1 MREEPRRDLLQRLV
15 ELERVRGGLGLGA
28 RYMCVLPHA
37 VADVAAH
44 HGSLDFID
52 RCGASA
58 GAGVDAARRAW
69 SRRARELL
77 PALGVRSARR
87 ASSATVTSGRRQV
100 QQSSDTVGGFA
111 LRRREA
117 LSDARARRLVTSLST
132 FGARFGTRSAQRG
145 VHVTFAPKLGRRSG
159 APRLARAAARRTA
172 GPRVRRESPA
182 PFDERRAPPAA
193 VWVSVHLTPSGHGRA

>member
-1 MREEPRRDLLQRLV
+1 MSSAAAGALISALA
-15 ELERVRGGLGLGA
+15 GGLYRSMWRERWCRRRCCSPRVVAARARAFAGAWRALGA
-28 RYMCVLPHA
+28 
-37 VADVAAH
+37 
-44 HGSLDFID
+44 
-52 RCGASA
+52 
-58 GAGVDAARRAW
+58 AGVLSDCDQRAQTSAAKQR
-69 SRRARELL
+69 
-77 PALGVRSARR
+77 
-87 ASSATVTSGRRQV
+87 
-100 QQSSDTVGGFA
+100 TVGGFA

-117 LSDARARRLVTSLST
+117 LSDARARRLVTSLTT